1 MNFIKKL
8 YNRIIDSMYYVELQ
22 LITYSA
28 AAYIIFVVCQYRIIS
43 GTYGWVL
50 EFTFTLPFLY
60 LFSVILFI
68 FHIINKKY
76 LHKNIDTSHEFHF
89 MTKFLYSL
97 IFLLNFVCHTYMF
110 VMFFILPLFY
120 LSLFIW

>member
-8 YNRIIDSMYYVELQ
+8 CNKITDSMYYIELQ
-22 LITYSA
+22 LITYTA
-28 AAYIIFVVCQYRIIS
+28 AVYVVFVVWQYHIIS

-50 EFTFTLPFLY
+50 EFTFSLPFLY
-60 LFSVILFI
+60 LFFGMLFI

-76 LHKNIDTSHEFHF
+76 LHKNIDKSHEFHF

-110 VMFFILPLFY
+110 IMFFILPLIW
-120 LSLFIW
+120 LSLFI